1 MSDSFS
7 TVFVNDPRLMVTDS
21 IKYAVVKG
29 GQNITESQFN
39 AISASSSQMVFNIA
53 VPSENTIIDRRVEFA
68 STVNF
73 VINTGQIA
81 NGDPLLN
88 LGSGDGFQS
97 FPLQGMMGTITAT
110 VNNTTV
116 ALNCQDLK
124 DIILLMNENAD
135 LYRYHSMTP

>member
-7 TVFVNDPRLMVTDS
+7 TCLVQDPRLMVTDS
-21 IKYAVVKG
+21 IKYAVIKG
-29 GQNITESQFN
+29 GQNITEAQFN

-73 VINTGQIA
+73 VINTGTIA
-81 NGDPLLN
+81 NGANLLN

-97 FPLQGMMGTITAT
+97 FPLQGMMG
-110 VNNTTV
+110 
-116 ALNCQDLK
+116 NC
-124 DIILLMNENAD
+124 
-135 LYRYHSMTP
+135 